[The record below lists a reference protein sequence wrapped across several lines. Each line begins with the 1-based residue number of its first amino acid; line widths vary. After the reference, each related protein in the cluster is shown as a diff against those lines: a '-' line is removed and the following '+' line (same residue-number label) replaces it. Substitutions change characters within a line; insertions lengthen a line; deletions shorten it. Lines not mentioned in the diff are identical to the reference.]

1 MGLLQKTI
9 KWLKELSDPE
19 GLHDGWHDVRK
30 MSRLALDIIDGEK
43 TLTPFA
49 CWFCA
54 GQMIWGGDH
63 TFEDYGYDEGMGD
76 GVIANLSCAEC
87 GATAYMISKPDND
100 EIPPVPL

>member
-1 MGLLQKTI
+1 
-9 KWLKELSDPE
+9 
-19 GLHDGWHDVRK
+19 
-30 MSRLALDIIDGEK
+30 
-43 TLTPFA
+43 
-49 CWFCA
+49 
-54 GQMIWGGDH
+54 MIWGGDH